1 MLPAE
6 NGPVG
11 RLTVKPVTTAM
22 TSRQPLLRAIIMALA
37 ALALILGLYGGLG
50 RLGFPAAAPLAML
63 HGPLLIC
70 GLFGTLI
77 GLERAVA
84 MGGSWMLGAP
94 LASGLGTIAL
104 LVGLPP
110 PVGAAAYAV
119 SAGVL
124 TAGCLLI
131 TWRQP
136 ALFTGALIFG
146 ALAWLIGNLL
156 WMTGS
161 SIPDVAGWWL
171 AFLVLT
177 VAAERLELSRLLPP
191 MRGSEALFLFSL
203 GLILAGAQNGLLSDD
218 GSILFGLALFCLTAW
233 LLRHDIARFGIRQ
246 SGQVR
251 FMAACMLAAYV
262 WLAAAAAALLLAAP
276 AQTALGYDI
285 ALHAI
290 LIGFVISMVFGHALI
305 ILPAVL
311 GLRVV
316 YAPTLYLAL
325 GLLHLSVLL
334 RIGSGLAEWGAGR
347 LAGGVLTL
355 AALLLFAGLL
365 AVSGK
370 VRRRPTQLRSR

>member
-1 MLPAE
+1 MVPAE
-6 NGPVG
+6 NQPVA
-11 RLTVKPVTTAM
+11 RPTVKSAATA
-22 TSRQPLLRAIIMALA
+22 TASRQPFLRAIIMALA

-50 RLGFPAAAPLAML
+50 RLGFPVAVQLTLL

-84 MGGSWMLGAP
+84 MGGGWMLGAP
-94 LASGLGTIAL
+94 FASGLGTLAL

-110 PVGAAAYAV
+110 PVGAAAYTV
-119 SAGVL
+119 SAALL
-124 TAGCLLI
+124 TAGCLQI
-131 TWRQP
+131 TLRQP

-146 ALAWLIGNLL
+146 ALAWLVGNLL

-161 SIPDVAGWWL
+161 SVPDVAGWWV

-177 VAAERLELSRLLPP
+177 VAAERLELSRLMPP

-203 GLILAGAQNGLLSDD
+203 GLTLAGAQNGLMTEN
-218 GSILFGLALFCLTAW
+218 GAVLFGLALLCLTAW
-233 LLRHDIARFGIRQ
+233 LLRHDISRFGIRQ

-276 AQTALGYDI
+276 AKTALGYDI

-290 LIGFVISMVFGHALI
+290 LIGFVLSMVFGHALI

-316 YAPTLYLAL
+316 YAPALYLAL
-325 GLLHLSVLL
+325 GLLHISVLL

-347 LAGGVLTL
+347 LASGVLTL

-365 AVSGK
+365 ALSGK
-370 VRRRPTQLRSR
+370 ARRRRIHLRPG

>member
-6 NGPVG
+6 NSPVG
-11 RLTVKPVTTAM
+11 RPTVKPVATAT

-50 RLGFPAAAPLAML
+50 RLGFPVAAQLAML

-84 MGGSWMLGAP
+84 MGGRWMLGAP
-94 LASGLGTIAL
+94 LASGLGTLAL
-104 LVGLPP
+104 LVGVPP
-110 PVGAAAYAV
+110 AVGAAAYAV
-119 SAGVL
+119 SAAVL
-124 TAGCLLI
+124 TAGCFLI
-131 TWRQP
+131 TLRQP

-146 ALAWLIGNLL
+146 ALTWLVGNLL

-191 MRGSEALFLFSL
+191 MRGSEAHFLFSL

-218 GSILFGLALFCLTAW
+218 GSILSGLALLCLTAW

-246 SGQVR
+246 RGQVR
-251 FMAACMLAAYV
+251 FMAACMLAAYI
-262 WLAAAAAALLLAAP
+262 WLAAAAAALLLSAP

-311 GLRVV
+311 SLRVA
-316 YAPTLYLAL
+316 YTPTLYLAL
-325 GLLHLSVLL
+325 GLLHVSVLL
-334 RIGSGLAEWGAGR
+334 RIGSGLAEWAAGR
-347 LAGGVLTL
+347 LASGVLTL

-365 AVSGK
+365 ALSDK
-370 VRRRPTQLRSR
+370 ARRRPLQLRSN